1 MVFIVVSGASSLM
14 CFCFYP
20 VRECIFPTGMM
31 PPGLSPSPRRWVYFL
46 TVGRGRL
53 EDLIMAN
60 RGVNK
65 VILLGRLGA
74 DPDIRYLPNNG
85 GKVVAVRLA
94 TSEVWKD
101 AKNAKQERTE
111 WHRVVFF
118 KKLADTASEYLKKG
132 SQIYVEG
139 TLRTQ
144 QWDKNGEKRYRTEVV
159 VHELQMLDRASDSSG
174 TNGTHQS
181 PSSSASDSAGI
192 DEDFDDIPFF

>member
-1 MVFIVVSGASSLM
+1 
-14 CFCFYP
+14 
-20 VRECIFPTGMM
+20 
-31 PPGLSPSPRRWVYFL
+31 
-46 TVGRGRL
+46 
-53 EDLIMAN
+53 MAN

-65 VILLGRLGA
+65 VILLGRLGT

-101 AKNAKQERTE
+101 AKNVKQERTE
-111 WHRVVFF
+111 WHRLVFF

-132 SQIYVEG
+132 GQIYVEG
-139 TLRTQ
+139 MLRTQ

-159 VHELQMLDRASDSSG
+159 VHALQMLDRASDPSA
-174 TNGTHQS
+174 TNDQTHQ
-181 PSSSASDSAGI
+181 PSSTSASHVDGV

>member
-1 MVFIVVSGASSLM
+1 MYFPNRDDASRTIPITAQM
-14 CFCFYP
+14 
-20 VRECIFPTGMM
+20 
-31 PPGLSPSPRRWVYFL
+31 GLFL

-101 AKNAKQERTE
+101 TKNAKQERTE

-118 KKLADTASEYLKKG
+118 KKLADTAGEYLKKG
-132 SQIYVEG
+132 CQIYVEG

-159 VHELQMLDRASDSSG
+159 AHELQMLDRAGDSSG
-174 TNGTHQS
+174 TNGHAHPTSS
-181 PSSSASDSAGI
+181 PSTASDAAGM

>member
-1 MVFIVVSGASSLM
+1 
-14 CFCFYP
+14 
-20 VRECIFPTGMM
+20 
-31 PPGLSPSPRRWVYFL
+31 
-46 TVGRGRL
+46 
-53 EDLIMAN
+53 MAN

-111 WHRVVFF
+111 WHRLVFF
-118 KKLADTASEYLKKG
+118 KKLADTAGEYLKKG
-132 SQIYVEG
+132 GQIYVEG

-174 TNGTHQS
+174 TNGTPQS
-181 PSSSASDSAGI
+181 SSSSSAPDAAGM

>member
-1 MVFIVVSGASSLM
+1 
-14 CFCFYP
+14 
-20 VRECIFPTGMM
+20 
-31 PPGLSPSPRRWVYFL
+31 
-46 TVGRGRL
+46 
-53 EDLIMAN
+53 MAN

-118 KKLADTASEYLKKG
+118 KKLADTAGEYFKKG
-132 SQIYVEG
+132 GQIYLEG

-159 VHELQMLDRASDSSG
+159 AHELQMLDRASETAG
-174 TNGTHQS
+174 TNGHAH
-181 PSSSASDSAGI
+181 PSSSPSTASDAAGI

>member
-1 MVFIVVSGASSLM
+1 
-14 CFCFYP
+14 
-20 VRECIFPTGMM
+20 
-31 PPGLSPSPRRWVYFL
+31 
-46 TVGRGRL
+46 
-53 EDLIMAN
+53 MAN

-85 GKVVAVRLA
+85 GKVVAVRLV

-101 AKNAKQERTE
+101 TNNAKQERTE

-118 KKLADTASEYLKKG
+118 KKLADTAGEYLKKG
-132 SQIYVEG
+132 GQIYVEG

-159 VHELQMLDRASDSSG
+159 VHELQMLDRASETSG
-174 TNGTHQS
+174 TNGTYQS
-181 PSSSASDSAGI
+181 LSSSSDSAGM

>member
-1 MVFIVVSGASSLM
+1 
-14 CFCFYP
+14 
-20 VRECIFPTGMM
+20 
-31 PPGLSPSPRRWVYFL
+31 
-46 TVGRGRL
+46 
-53 EDLIMAN
+53 MAN

-101 AKNAKQERTE
+101 AKKGKQERTE

-118 KKLADTASEYLKKG
+118 KKLADIAGDLLQKG
-132 SQIYVEG
+132 SKIYVEG
-139 TLRTQ
+139 SLRTQ

-159 VHELQMLDRASDSSG
+159 VHELQLLDRPTAPASA
-174 TNGTHQS
+174 NG
-181 PSSSASDSAGI
+181 SSSNPASEDADWD
-192 DEDFDDIPFF
+192 DEYADMPLN

>member
-1 MVFIVVSGASSLM
+1 
-14 CFCFYP
+14 
-20 VRECIFPTGMM
+20 
-31 PPGLSPSPRRWVYFL
+31 
-46 TVGRGRL
+46 
-53 EDLIMAN
+53 MAN

-118 KKLADTASEYLKKG
+118 KKLADTAGEYLKKG
-132 SQIYVEG
+132 GQIYVEG

-159 VHELQMLDRASDSSG
+159 VHELQMLDRASDTSG
-174 TNGTHQS
+174 TNSTHQS
-181 PSSSASDSAGI
+181 SSSSSAPDAAGL